1 MRRLSLF
8 LFVALLFAA
17 CGNDKAQIESLEQE
31 VLELH
36 DEVMAKMPDLAKYE
50 EALAKSAADTTA
62 ALDEAARIELDST
75 RARVLRAHQGMLDW
89 MRQYDPPSVDESA
102 EAAKAYLEEQR
113 NKMQRLAELTN
124 QSIEEASAIL
134 SE

>member
-50 EALAKSAADTTA
+50 EALAKSVADTTA
-62 ALDEAARIELDST
+62 ALDEAARIEMT
-75 RARVLRAHQGMLDW
+75 F
-89 MRQYDPPSVDESA
+89 
-102 EAAKAYLEEQR
+102 KI
-113 NKMQRLAELTN
+113 K
-124 QSIEEASAIL
+124 SI
-134 SE
+134 